1 MGGLIVY
8 IGTAIIATS
17 ARVDRC
23 NTGRFI
29 SSFMQWTARDR
40 PTSPKL
46 RLCSGRGMCTAL
58 YNCGS
63 TPSASWWDVD
73 ALHARRLVRWLH
85 SRVRDRPQDF
95 EDQGRLVVVSPPIFQ
110 AVPSLIVMVRE
121 FPPAGVRPG
130 LALRS
135 RLPIYSSFKVL
146 AGASSTVAMR
156 RPWLSLPSI
165 TETVRVTTRW
175 SSLSGRNSR
184 RTSRWVDDA
193 DNRWV
198 GLCKAVLLRGGER

>member
-85 SRVRDRPQDF
+85 SRIRDRPQDSKIRGGWSWCLPRSSRPSHLSSSWYVNF
-95 EDQGRLVVVSPPIFQ
+95 HPRAFDWSSSFPID
-110 AVPSLIVMVRE
+110 
-121 FPPAGVRPG
+121 
-130 LALRS
+130 
-135 RLPIYSSFKVL
+135 SSFKVL